1 MKCNHANGLE
11 PNKQTREDG
20 VQSVNK
26 KTLSTMILFFLKNL
40 NLGSGQAICVSMIVF
55 IVQILAGYCSLDS
68 DHMTCIIMLLILSI
82 IQFPIFLLVLSTF
95 LVPSNG
101 VAENVAVFFFSTYCL
116 KFYAISLAYSILAY
130 HVLTGHR
137 WFWRKYVLYLF
148 LNIVFLMLTRL
159 CFDFPSKKHLLFV
172 PIEIAFSLWT
182 YFLLIR
188 KYERNLQVDDGCKT
202 NL

>member
-1 MKCNHANGLE
+1 MDRFNASISRKMVYEVRINNIFKRAAFTVMKTFKL
-11 PNKQTREDG
+11 RR
-20 VQSVNK
+20 
-26 KTLSTMILFFLKNL
+26 
-40 NLGSGQAICVSMIVF
+40 GQAFCVSSALLIFQVCG
-55 IVQILAGYCSLDS
+55 LYYSLDS
-68 DHMTCIIMLLILSI
+68 SRVVCILMFVSLSM
-82 IQFPIFLLVLSTF
+82 IQFPVFLLVLSTF
-95 LVPSNG
+95 LLPREG
-101 VAENVAVFFFSTYCL
+101 VVTSFAVFFFSTYYC